1 MVARGAWA
9 KGGGQGIHETPGQV
23 ASRLGQA
30 DCGGALAWDVGAHWG
45 PPSQGVVAV
54 ISARER
60 VGRRWVPRA
69 QLEEL
74 PFEG

>member
-1 MVARGAWA
+1 M
-9 KGGGQGIHETPGQV
+9 